1 MKMNLCRFGFS
12 NISIKKSRSSTA
24 GMDRYFTKKEN
35 RLILSGEIDEKMH
48 VLQTTVAKEKIT
60 LYKSS
65 TEVQYDAPLLDVL
78 RNRMLAT
85 VQHPSHQGVGIAAPQ
100 VGINRNLIWVQR
112 FDKIDQPFEFYI
124 NPQIIWYSQLLR
136 KGTEGCLSI
145 PDRKEDI
152 IRHYAIKI
160 QYINNKTGSP
170 VEELIEGFTAI
181 IFQHE
186 IDHLHGILYPDRL
199 EEQLSKDVLIL
210 NKNIEFSVEKET
222 FTP

>member
-1 MKMNLCRFGFS
+1 
-12 NISIKKSRSSTA
+12 
-24 GMDRYFTKKEN
+24 MDRYFTKHEN
-35 RLILSGEIDEKMH
+35 KLILSGEMGEKMH

-60 LYKSS
+60 LHEPS
-65 TEVQYDAPLLDVL
+65 TEIQYNAPLLDVL
-78 RNRMLAT
+78 RDRMLAT
-85 VQHPSHQGVGIAAPQ
+85 VQHTSHQGVGIAAPQ

-124 NPQIIWYSQLLR
+124 NPKIIWHSQLLR

-160 QYINNKTGSP
+160 QYINSKTGSP
-170 VEELIEGFTAI
+170 VEELIEGFTAV

-199 EEQLSKDVLIL
+199 EEQLSEDVLIL
-210 NKNIEFSVEKET
+210 NENIEFSIQNGT
-222 FTP
+222 FIP